1 MRKQEEEED
10 QVVENPHRAV
20 MVVMEDLVVEDPH
33 RALMVEGD
41 LVVEDPHRALM
52 VEGDQVEEDLRVE
65 EDLLVDQEHQ
75 HQLLILYHQHYPT
88 L

>member
-10 QVVENPHRAV
+10 RVVENPHRAV
-20 MVVMEDLVVEDPH
+20 MVVMEDQ
-33 RALMVEGD
+33 
-41 LVVEDPHRALM
+41 VVEDPHRALM
-52 VEGDQVEEDLRVE
+52 VEGDQVVEEDQVE
-65 EDLLVDQEHQ
+65 EVLQVLEDLLVDREHQ

>member
-10 QVVENPHRAV
+10 QVVEDLHRAV
-20 MVVMEDLVVEDPH
+20 MVVMEDQVVEDLH
-33 RALMVEGD
+33 RGVMVVME
-41 LVVEDPHRALM
+41 
-52 VEGDQVEEDLRVE
+52 DQVVEDLRVL
-65 EDLLVDQEHQ
+65 EDLRVDQEHQ

>member
-10 QVVENPHRAV
+10 QVVENPHQAV
-20 MVVMEDLVVEDPH
+20 MVVMEDQ
-33 RALMVEGD
+33 
-41 LVVEDPHRALM
+41 VVEDPHRALM
-52 VEGDQVEEDLRVE
+52 VEGDQVVEEDQVEEDLRVL

>member
-10 QVVENPHRAV
+10 RVVEDLHQAV
-20 MVVMEDLVVEDPH
+20 MVVMEDQVVED
-33 RALMVEGD
+33 L
-41 LVVEDPHRALM
+41 
-52 VEGDQVEEDLRVE
+52 QVEEDLRVL